1 MLKGK
6 NFVTVLLVVTLFQ
19 VQETISGPTITPQV
33 MDNLLTIMDNYF
45 FVPTPLYS
53 VLIKK
58 FLRTAFH
65 DCMGGCD
72 GSLNLFKT
80 ENRGLEGVV
89 AKLNQSYSSKSP
101 NFTYISTYLS
111 RADFLVLAEER
122 ALAWGMKLG
131 G

>member
-1 MLKGK
+1 MKKLR
-6 NFVTVLLVVTLFQ
+6 TLLLVVTFLL
-19 VQETISGPTITPQV
+19 VQKSVSGPVITPGI
-33 MDNLLTIMDNYF
+33 MDNLLAIVDSYF
-45 FVPTPLYS
+45 FVPVPRYS

-89 AKLNQSYSSKSP
+89 AKLNQSYSAQSP
-101 NFTYISTYLS
+101 NFTYLSTYLS
-111 RADFLVLAEER
+111 RADYLVLLEQR